1 MADHWLGIS
10 SAEYDSHCGD
20 SYGYTLKEALD
31 GTDEWYHA
39 VNAVHW
45 FVLDLGETYTIK
57 KVRGRSDTSGYN
69 PTDVNIYIDNNNP
82 PTTLCEEGIS
92 TFKDTRDWV
101 EITLTT
107 PGTGRYLK
115 VEIEATEYATPGAID
130 WGTYPD
136 YLTIFDA
143 YGDVSAV
150 PPPGVLR
157 PTVAV
162 GNPLMF

>member
-1 MADHWLGIS
+1 MADDWLGIS
-10 SAEYDSHCGD
+10 SDELD
-20 SYGYTLKEALD
+20 SYCGYTYTYTLEKALD
-31 GTDEWYHA
+31 GTGEWYHGVA
-39 VNAVHW
+39 GVHW

-57 KVRGRSDTSGYN
+57 KVKGRCDAEMYQ
-69 PTDVNIYIDNNNP
+69 PTDVNIYIDDNNP

-115 VEIEATEYATPGAID
+115 VEIEGTEYGSPGPLD
-130 WGTYPD
+130 WGAYPD
-136 YLTIFDA
+136 YFTIFDA
-143 YGDVSAV
+143 YGDIAAAPHV
-150 PPPGVLR
+150 PR